1 MQLMSEKLDIILSP
15 IREEMDRLQ
24 SLYTSALSTDN
35 VLLQNVVSYILNRN
49 GKMMRP
55 MLVFLCAKLL
65 SGWVPDSTFFSALA
79 LELLHNASLVHD
91 DVVDDSDERRGQ
103 PSVNKV
109 FNNKV
114 AVLSGDFLLANA
126 LMQAG
131 MTRNVQIIDI
141 VSNIGRKLA
150 EGELLQLYNTQGTD
164 LSYDVYFDI
173 IRNKTAVLF
182 TSAAEVAAIS
192 VGAGRD
198 AMKTLSEFCEHV
210 GLCFQIR
217 DDIFDYLDTS
227 ETGKPTGNDMLEGK
241 LTLPVL
247 YALNSTQNVEYR
259 ELALRVRR
267 REASDDEISKLTRFA
282 KENGGIEYAYS
293 VINEL
298 RSKALALLA
307 PFHDSDVLQALKAY
321 LDYCIDR
328 TK

>member
-1 MQLMSEKLDIILSP
+1 MSDRLDTILSP
-15 IREEMDRLQ
+15 IKAEMDRLQ
-24 SLYTSALSTDN
+24 SLYASALTTDN
-35 VLLQNVVSYILNRN
+35 ALLQTVIAYLLNRN

-65 SGWVPDSTFFSALA
+65 GQVNDATYHSALA

-91 DVVDDSDERRGQ
+91 DVVDESDERRGQ
-103 PSVNKV
+103 PSVNKM

-126 LMQAG
+126 LMHAG

-141 VSNIGRKLA
+141 VSNIGRRLA
-150 EGELLQLYNTQGTD
+150 EGELLQLYNTQGKD

-173 IRNKTAVLF
+173 IRNKTAILF
-182 TSAAEVAAIS
+182 TSAAEVAAVS

-198 AMKTLSEFCEHV
+198 AMKMMSQFCEYV

-217 DDIFDYLDTS
+217 DDIFDYFDES
-227 ETGKPTGNDMLEGK
+227 EVGKPTGNDMLEGK

-247 YALNSTQNVEYR
+247 YALNNTEKSEYM
-259 ELALRVRR
+259 ELALQVRGCR
-267 REASDDEISKLTRFA
+267 ASDDEISRLVRFA

-298 RSKALALLA
+298 RAKALALLDT
-307 PFHDSDVLQALKAY
+307 FQDSDTLRALKAY